1 MNPIAPIAF
10 IDAKNAAKRA
20 LEGARTDDPQRP
32 VARTTV
38 RYRTWRYPRLKVSRQ
53 QPKQNE
59 PGIRQVPDKRA
70 CPQPRR
76 GAAPPRTSDA

>member
-10 IDAKNAAKRA
+10 IDATTAALRG
-20 LEGARTDDPQRP
+20 LDGARTDDPQRP
-32 VARTTV
+32 LPRTTV
-38 RYRTWRYPRLKVSRQ
+38 RYRTWRNLGLKVSRQ

-59 PGIRQVPDKRA
+59 PGIRQVPDKRD

-76 GAAPPRTSDA
+76 GAAPPRPSDA